1 MVYLSPSNRRRHLRL
16 MHQLFSNNVRGAERQ
31 FASGRF
37 EFTHLTS
44 PTVCAAGT
52 RNPRLPGAKARP
64 IMQDSLMKLIVI
76 FVVLSPWA
84 NAQSDF
90 FPILHCQ
97 DRTYTNA
104 TIDNITPATVT
115 VSWEGNGVTEAI
127 TNLPPKLQS
136 RYHYNRRKAQKYLAR
151 QAAVKEAQQE
161 RDHQKATALAAAQDT
176 LGPVQ
181 SIRIIKPLL
190 FPGSLQID
198 ADGVLSEANIP
209 NLPPDILD
217 FIQKLGQAQTD
228 AANLKKLAQQA
239 RADADH
245 ARGIAQGMAWNDSGF
260 AAQNAAANTAQDL
273 ARDAETKSTDAE
285 ALLHKLQDQVKDR
298 TTIVARPTGQMIT
311 AHVRQWAFQ
320 SMASADLSD
329 K

>member
-1 MVYLSPSNRRRHLRL
+1 
-16 MHQLFSNNVRGAERQ
+16 
-31 FASGRF
+31 
-37 EFTHLTS
+37 
-44 PTVCAAGT
+44 
-52 RNPRLPGAKARP
+52 
-64 IMQDSLMKLIVI
+64 MQDALAKLMVI
-76 FVVLSPWA
+76 FVILSCPLA
-84 NAQSDF
+84 HAQNNPHNF
-90 FPILHCQ
+90 FPILRCKDH
-97 DRTYTNA
+97 TYTNA
-104 TIDNITPATVT
+104 TIDNITPATVV

-136 RYHYNRRKAQKYLAR
+136 RYHYNRRKAQKYLAH
-151 QAAVKEAQQE
+151 QAAVKEGQQE
-161 RDHQKATALAAAQDT
+161 RANQETTALVAAQDT
-176 LGPVQ
+176 LGPAQNV
-181 SIRIIKPLL
+181 RVIKPLL
-190 FPGSLQID
+190 FPGSLQIE

-209 NLPPDILD
+209 NLPPEILT
-217 FIQKLGQAQTD
+217 FIQKHDQAQTD

-245 ARGIAQGMAWNDSGF
+245 ARGVALGMAWNDSSF

-285 ALLHKLQDQVKDR
+285 ALLHKLQDQAKDR

-320 SMASADLSD
+320 AMASADLSD